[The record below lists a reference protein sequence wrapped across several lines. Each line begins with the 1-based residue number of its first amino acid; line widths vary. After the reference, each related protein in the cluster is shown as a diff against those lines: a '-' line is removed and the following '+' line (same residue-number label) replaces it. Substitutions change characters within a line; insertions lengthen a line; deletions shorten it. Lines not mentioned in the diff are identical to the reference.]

1 MTTLLILGGIICL
14 LVGLLGTV
22 YPALPG
28 LALMF
33 AGSWLLAHAG
43 DYQIISTNTLI
54 ILGVIAATGSLTDY
68 VAGMLGAKFTGASKQ
83 AVWGSFIGGIIGAF
97 FSIPGLLLG
106 PVVGAASG
114 EIIARKDVWSA
125 GKVSIGTFIGFILG
139 VTAKVGC
146 AAAILLILLGMWI
159 FHLIGSA

>member
-1 MTTLLILGGIICL
+1 MTTLLIIGGLICL
-14 LVGLLGTV
+14 LAGLLGTV

-33 AGSWLLAHAG
+33 AGSWLIGHAG
-43 DYQIISTNTLI
+43 GYQIIGTGTLVA
-54 ILGVIAATGSLTDY
+54 LGIVAALGTAVDY

-83 AVWGSFIGGIIGAF
+83 AVLGSFIGGIAGAF

-106 PVVGAASG
+106 PMIGAAAG

-139 VTAKVGC
+139 VVAKVGC
-146 AAAILLILLGMWI
+146 AAAILLTLLVMW
-159 FHLIGSA
+159 LISLFGA